1 MALSDDR
8 QKFMANDDDRNRG
21 RVLDYQE
28 AVHLTNPASP
38 ELKGEVRRQTCLI
51 NESMQ
56 IWSFKFWIVVVA

>member
-28 AVHLTNPASP
+28 AVHLTNPANP
-38 ELKGEVRRQTCLI
+38 ALKGEVRRQTRLI
-51 NESMQ
+51 NESTQ
-56 IWSFKFWIVVVA
+56 IWSLSFGLL